1 MIRYI
6 CRAWHRYTMDR
17 FLTTL
22 PTGKREMLEVLTYE
36 ELFASR
42 ELRPS
47 HMIFTDF
54 DRLSPFELE
63 IAASVAQSLRETHP
77 DARVLNHP
85 AFFLQRHELL
95 ELLWSRG
102 LNPFRSA
109 RLELP
114 LPDLTFP
121 VFLRREG
128 DARVPETGLLQT
140 PEELRASL
148 ADLRDRGI
156 PLRGRLA
163 VEFCDCRDGEGLY
176 RKYGAFRVG
185 TKILP
190 QHIQI
195 SRDWIVKSRFKQA
208 TPAQVAE
215 EEAYVRDNPH
225 RDELLRIMDLCGAQ
239 FGRIDYTVRDG
250 RIVVFEINSN
260 PSFPGPDREDARQ
273 DRRSLVRRRL
283 IEAFSELD
291 SPLAKSDPIEIRL
304 PRRFSHDLCPP
315 APFHEIGRA
324 LWEYPLARRVAARV
338 ARVMKTRENKGR

>member
-22 PTGKREMLEVLTYE
+22 PPDKRGMLQILTYE
-36 ELFASR
+36 ELFATR
-42 ELRPS
+42 ELSPS

-63 IAASVAQSLRETHP
+63 IAASVAQSLHETHP

-85 AFFLQRHELL
+85 ARFLQRHELL

-109 RLELP
+109 RLDLP
-114 LPDLTFP
+114 LPELRFP

-128 DARVPETGLLQT
+128 DARGPETGLLQT
-140 PEELRASL
+140 PDELHASI
-148 ADLRDRGI
+148 AGLRDRGI

-163 VEFCDCRDGEGLY
+163 VEYCDCRDAEGLY

-185 TKILP
+185 AQILP

-195 SRDWIVKSRFKQA
+195 SRDWIVKSRFKQV
-208 TPAQVAE
+208 TPAHVAE

-225 RDELLRIMDLCGAQ
+225 REALLGIMDLGGAD
-239 FGRIDYTVRDG
+239 FGRIDYAVLGG

-260 PSFPGPDREDARQ
+260 PSFPGPDRQDARQ
-273 DRRSLVRRRL
+273 DRRSIVRGRL
-283 IEAFSELD
+283 IDALSAVD
-291 SPLAKSDPIEIRL
+291 TPLAKDNPIEIRL

-315 APFHEIGRA
+315 APFQDIGRA
-324 LWEYPLARRVAARV
+324 LWGYPLARRVAERV
-338 ARVMKTRENKGR
+338 ARVMKARESKGR